1 MNYNQNQK
9 IMQINEQ
16 TLIIGVDI
24 AKEKHVAR
32 AQDFRGI
39 EFGKALTFKNDH
51 YGFIRFYAWLD
62 KICAEH
68 GKNRVIV
75 GMEPTGHYWFCFAK
89 FLRHNG
95 IKVAVVNPMHVKKSK
110 ELDDNS
116 PTKNDP
122 KDARVIA
129 QLVKDGRYAEP
140 NIPQGVYA
148 DLRTAMDLRELLIKE
163 LNVLKARIA
172 RWLDIY
178 FPEFE
183 EVFSS
188 WEGKTAL
195 STLKNLST
203 PSKIA
208 AMNVEDIVKL
218 WKTEVQRAVGTKRAE
233 LLVEKAKASIGLTEG
248 LEMAEYQLQYL
259 LDQYTAVMLKL
270 DDLLVKVENL
280 ISEIPG
286 AKEMLCITG
295 LGLVTVAGF
304 LSEVCELA
312 QYAHPRQIQ
321 KLAGLT
327 LKEYSSG
334 KHKGQTTIT
343 KRGRRK
349 LRALL
354 FKAIMPMVAKNQEFK
369 ALHQYYTTRTN
380 NPLKKKQS
388 LIALCC
394 KLIRVLYAISTKGT
408 AYNPQ
413 KLMNDIKHPGITG
426 KIAS

>member
-1 MNYNQNQK
+1 MNYNQNKK

-16 TLIIGVDI
+16 TLIVGVDI

-39 EFGKALTFKNDH
+39 EYGKTLNFSNSNR
-51 YGFIRFYAWLD
+51 GFIGFYDWFTKL
-62 KICAEH
+62 CAEH
-68 GKNRVIV
+68 DKNNVIV
-75 GMEPTGHYWFCFAK
+75 GMEPTGHYWFCLAK
-89 FLRHNG
+89 FLRQNG
-95 IKVAVVNPMHVKKSK
+95 IKIAIVNPMHVKKSK

-129 QLVKDGRYAEP
+129 QLVKDGRFAEP

-148 DLRTAMDLRELLIKE
+148 DLRAAMDLRDMLIKE
-163 LNVLKARIA
+163 LNSTKVRIV
-172 RWLDIY
+172 RWLDMY
-178 FPEFE
+178 FPEFQD
-183 EVFSS
+183 VFSS
-188 WEGKTAL
+188 WEGKAAL
-195 STLKNLST
+195 LTLKNLST
-203 PSKIA
+203 PAKIA
-208 AMNVEDIVKL
+208 NMNIDDILRL
-218 WKTEVQRAVGTKRAE
+218 WKTEVKRAVGIKRAQ
-233 LLVEKAKASIGLTEG
+233 LLVEKAKISIGMTEG
-248 LEMAEYQLQYL
+248 TEMAEYELHYL
-259 LDQYTAVMLKL
+259 LDKYDAVMLKL
-270 DDLLVKVENL
+270 EDLMVKVDAIL
-280 ISEIPG
+280 SEIPG
-286 AKEMLCITG
+286 AKEMMLIPG

-327 LKEYSSG
+327 LMENSSG

-354 FKAIMPMVAKNQEFK
+354 FKAIMPMVAKNKEFK
-369 ALHQYYTTRTN
+369 ALHQYYTNRTN

-394 KLIRVLYAISTKGT
+394 KLIRVLYAIGIKGI

-413 KLMNDIKHPGITG
+413 KLMNDIKHPEVTG
-426 KIAS
+426 KVA

>member
-1 MNYNQNQK
+1 MNYNQNKK

-16 TLIIGVDI
+16 TLIVGVDI

-39 EFGKALTFKNDH
+39 EYGKTINFSNSNR
-51 YGFIRFYAWLD
+51 GFIEFYDWFTKL
-62 KICAEH
+62 CAEH
-68 GKNRVIV
+68 DKSNVII
-75 GMEPTGHYWFCFAK
+75 GMEPTGHYWFCLAK
-89 FLRHNG
+89 FLRQNG
-95 IKVAVVNPMHVKKSK
+95 IKIAIVNPMHVKKSK

-129 QLVKDGRYAEP
+129 QLVKDGRFAEP

-148 DLRTAMDLRELLIKE
+148 DLRAAMDLRDMLIKE
-163 LNVLKARIA
+163 LNSTKVRIV
-172 RWLDIY
+172 RWLDMY
-178 FPEFE
+178 FPEFQD
-183 EVFSS
+183 VFSS
-188 WEGKTAL
+188 WEGKAAL
-195 STLKNLST
+195 LTLKNLST
-203 PSKIA
+203 PAKIVN
-208 AMNVEDIVKL
+208 MNIDDILRL
-218 WKTEVQRAVGTKRAE
+218 WKTEVKRAVGIKRAQ
-233 LLVEKAKASIGLTEG
+233 LLVEKAKISIGVTEG
-248 LEMAEYQLQYL
+248 IEMAEYELHYL
-259 LDQYTAVMLKL
+259 LDKYDAVMLKL
-270 DDLLVKVENL
+270 EDLMVKVDAIL
-280 ISEIPG
+280 SEIPG
-286 AKEMLCITG
+286 AKEMMLIPG

-327 LKEYSSG
+327 LMENSSG

-354 FKAIMPMVAKNQEFK
+354 FKAIMPMVAKNKEFK
-369 ALHQYYTTRTN
+369 ALHQYYTNRTN

-394 KLIRVLYAISTKGT
+394 KLIRVLYAIGMKGI

-413 KLMNDIKHPGITG
+413 KLMNDIKHPEVTG
-426 KIAS
+426 KVA